1 MKEKDQWT
9 QKVSR
14 GQKKL
19 IGWKA
24 FKTFKDYIVLFSNGF
39 QVCGGS
45 MRRKYKEKVWG
56 GFLRKVWVGL
66 IKDFEKG
73 KEK

>member
-1 MKEKDQWT
+1 M
-9 QKVSR
+9 
-14 GQKKL
+14 

-73 KEK
+73 KEKEKIKMRNWSRKVKSGS